1 VKTVDGF
8 GGALKVAAG
17 VVVAGVVVLSSSLS
31 WAQLAIAIASPDA
44 RSKSVS
50 FFILYLD

>member
-17 VVVAGVVVLSSSLS
+17 VVDVGVVLSSSLS